1 MIASF
6 RSKALKRFCTK
17 GDDAGLRPDW
27 RTKVRLILSRLDVA
41 KAPEDMNSPGFG
53 FHALTGDLAGR
64 YAVSVSRNWRVTF
77 SWMQEDATGVDLED
91 YHG

>member
-6 RSKALKRFCTK
+6 RSKALKRYWTK
-17 GDDAGLRPDW
+17 GDDSGLRPDW

-41 KAPEDMNSPGFG
+41 KTPQDMNSLGLG
-53 FHALTGDLAGR
+53 FHALTGDLVGR

-77 SWMQEDATGVDLED
+77 GWRGEEATTVDLED